1 MAQPTNTF
9 DTYDSVGEREDLSD
23 VIYSISPTDTPFIS
37 SAAKTKAT
45 AVLHEWQTDAL
56 AAAATNNAV
65 IEGDEA
71 TLDAVSA
78 TTRLSNSSQIM
89 DKTVVITGTQESVDK
104 AGRAS
109 ELAYQIAKKAKELKR
124 DMEATITGNQAEVAG
139 NSTTARKFG
148 SLGAWIETNDDLGAS
163 GSSGGAGN
171 TARTDGTQRAFTE
184 ASLKSVIKSVWNEG
198 GDPSMIMVG
207 PFNKQKL
214 SGFTGNSTRFDAG
227 ADATLY
233 TSVDVYASDFGQLQV
248 VPNRFSRDRDA
259 YVLDMNYFAIAF
271 LRDFSMHELA
281 KTGDSEKRQL
291 LVELKISPGRS
302 LPTSNFAAPSLVRGL
317 NLKLKRSPL

>member
-23 VIYSISPTDTPFIS
+23 VIYSISPTDTPFLS

-45 AVLHEWQTDAL
+45 AVLHEWQTDSL
-56 AAAATNNAV
+56 ASAVTNNAV

-71 TLDAVSA
+71 TLDASTA
-78 TTRLSNSSQIM
+78 TTRLSNSTQIM
-89 DKTVVITGTQESVDK
+89 DKTVVITGTQEAVDK

-109 ELAYQIAKKAKELKR
+109 ELAYQIAKRAKELKR
-124 DMEATITGNQAEVAG
+124 DMEATITGNIAEVGG
-139 NSTTARKFG
+139 NSTTARKMGTLG
-148 SLGAWIETNDDLGAS
+148 SWVTTNDDLASDGAS
-163 GSSGGAGN
+163 GAGAGN
-171 TARTDGTQRAFTE
+171 AAHTDGTQRAFTE
-184 ASLKSVIKSVWNEG
+184 SQLKSVIKSVWNAG

-259 YVLDMNYFAIAF
+259 YVLDMEYWGIAF
-271 LRDFSMHELA
+271 LRDFSMHELS

-291 LVELKISPGRS
+291 LVEATLESRNEAASG
-302 LPTSNFAAPSLVRGL
+302 LVADLTTS
-317 NLKLKRSPL
+317 

>member
-23 VIYSISPTDTPFIS
+23 VIYSISPTDTPFLS
-37 SAAKTKAT
+37 SAAKTQAT

-56 AAAATNNAV
+56 AAAVTNNAV

-71 TLDAVSA
+71 TLDASVA
-78 TTRLSNSSQIM
+78 TTRLSNSCQIM

-109 ELAYQIAKKAKELKR
+109 EIAYQIAKKAKELKR
-124 DMEATITGNQAEVAG
+124 DMESTLTSNNAEVTG
-139 NSTTARKFG
+139 GSGTARQ
-148 SLGAWIETNDDLGAS
+148 LGALGSWVVTNDDLASDGAS
-163 GSSGGAGN
+163 GAGAGN
-171 TARTDGTQRAFTE
+171 AAHTNGTQRAFTE
-184 ASLKSVIKSVWNEG
+184 SQLKSVIKSVWNAG

-259 YVLDMNYFAIAF
+259 YVLDMDYWGVAF

-291 LVELKISPGRS
+291 LVEATLESRNEGAS
-302 LPTSNFAAPSLVRGL
+302 GLVADLTTS
-317 NLKLKRSPL
+317 

>member
-37 SAAKTKAT
+37 SAAKTRAT
-45 AVLHEWQTDAL
+45 AVLHEWQTDSL

-71 TLDAVSA
+71 TLDAVTA

-89 DKTVVITGTQESVDK
+89 DKTVVITGTQEAVDK

-124 DMEATITGNQAEVAG
+124 DMEATVTGNQAEVTG
-139 NSTTARKFG
+139 NASTARKFG

-163 GSSGGAGN
+163 GSSGGSGN

-184 ASLKSVIKSVWNEG
+184 ASLKTVIKSVWNEG

-271 LRDFSMHELA
+271 LRDFSMHELS

-291 LVELKISPGRS
+291 LVEATLESRNEKASG
-302 LPTSNFAAPSLVRGL
+302 LVADLTTS
-317 NLKLKRSPL
+317 

>member
-23 VIYSISPTDTPFIS
+23 VIYSNSPTDTPFLS
-37 SAAKTKAT
+37 SAAKTQAT
-45 AVLHEWQTDAL
+45 AVLHEWQTDSL
-56 AAAATNNAV
+56 AAASTSNAV

-71 TLDAVSA
+71 TLDASTA
-78 TTRLSNSSQIM
+78 TTRLSNSTQIM

-109 ELAYQIAKKAKELKR
+109 ELAYQIAKRAKELKR
-124 DMEATITGNQAEVAG
+124 DMEATITGNIAEVGG
-139 NSTTARKFG
+139 NSSTARKMGTLG
-148 SLGAWIETNDDLGAS
+148 SWVTTNDDLASDGAS
-163 GSSGGAGN
+163 GAGAGN
-171 TARTDGTQRAFTE
+171 AAHTDGTQRAFTE
-184 ASLKSVIKSVWNEG
+184 AQLKSVIKSVWNAG

-259 YVLDMNYFAIAF
+259 YVLDMEYWGIAF

-291 LVELKISPGRS
+291 LVEATLESRNEAASG
-302 LPTSNFAAPSLVRGL
+302 LVADLTTS
-317 NLKLKRSPL
+317 

>member
-23 VIYSISPTDTPFIS
+23 VIYNISPTDTPFLS
-37 SAAKTKAT
+37 SAAKTQST

-56 AAAATNNAV
+56 ASASTSNAV

-71 TLDAVSA
+71 TLDAVTA
-78 TTRLSNSSQIM
+78 TTRLSNSCQIM
-89 DKTVVITGTQESVDK
+89 DKTVVITGTQEAVDK

-124 DMEATITGNQAEVAG
+124 DMEAQITTNNAEVTGSA
-139 NSTTARKFG
+139 TAAREMG
-148 SLGAWIETNDDLGAS
+148 SLGAWVATNDVMGTSGTS
-163 GSSGGAGN
+163 GSVGN

-184 ASLKSVIKSVWNEG
+184 DLLKSVIKSVWNEG
-198 GDPSMIMVG
+198 GDPTMIMVG

-248 VPNRFSRDRDA
+248 VPNRFSRDRDC
-259 YVLDMNYFAIAF
+259 YVLDMNFWGVAF
-271 LRDFSMHELA
+271 LRDFTMHELS

-291 LVELKISPGRS
+291 LVEATLESRNEKASG
-302 LPTSNFAAPSLVRGL
+302 LVADLTTS
-317 NLKLKRSPL
+317 

>member
-23 VIYSISPTDTPFIS
+23 VIYSIAPTDTPFLS

-45 AVLHEWQTDAL
+45 AVLHEWQTDSL
-56 AAAATNNAV
+56 AAAVTNNAV

-71 TLDAVSA
+71 TLDASTA

-109 ELAYQIAKKAKELKR
+109 ELAYQIAKRAKELKR
-124 DMEATITGNQAEVAG
+124 DMEATITGNIAEVTG
-139 NSTTARKFG
+139 GSSTARKMGTLG
-148 SLGAWIETNDDLGAS
+148 SWVTTNDDLASDGAS
-163 GSSGGAGN
+163 GAGAGN
-171 TARTDGTQRAFTE
+171 AAHTDGTQRAFTE
-184 ASLKSVIKSVWNEG
+184 SQLKSVIKSVWNAG
-198 GDPSMIMVG
+198 GDPSMVMVG

-259 YVLDMNYFAIAF
+259 YVLDMEYWGIAF

-291 LVELKISPGRS
+291 LVEATLESRNEAASG
-302 LPTSNFAAPSLVRGL
+302 LVADLTTS
-317 NLKLKRSPL
+317 

>member
-9 DTYDSVGEREDLSD
+9 DTYDSIGEREDLSD
-23 VIYSISPTDTPFIS
+23 VIYNISPTDTPFLS
-37 SAAKTKAT
+37 SAAKTKST

-56 AAAATNNAV
+56 ASASTSNAV

-71 TLDAVSA
+71 TLDAVTA
-78 TTRLSNSSQIM
+78 TTRLSNSCQIM
-89 DKTVVITGTQESVDK
+89 DKTVVITGTQEAVDK

-124 DMEATITGNQAEVAG
+124 DMEAQITTNNAEVTGSA
-139 NSTTARKFG
+139 TAAREMG
-148 SLGAWIETNDDLGAS
+148 SLGAWVATNDVMGTSGTS
-163 GSSGGAGN
+163 GSVGN

-184 ASLKSVIKSVWNEG
+184 DLLKSVIKSVWNEG
-198 GDPSMIMVG
+198 GDPTMIMVG

-248 VPNRFSRDRDA
+248 VPNRFSRDRDC
-259 YVLDMNYFAIAF
+259 YVLDMNYWGVAF
-271 LRDFSMHELA
+271 LRDFSMHELS

-291 LVELKISPGRS
+291 LVEATLESRNEAASG
-302 LPTSNFAAPSLVRGL
+302 LVADLTTS
-317 NLKLKRSPL
+317 

>member
-23 VIYSISPTDTPFIS
+23 VIYNISPTDTPFLS
-37 SAAKTKAT
+37 SAAKTSAT

-56 AAAATNNAV
+56 AAASTSNAV

-71 TLDAVSA
+71 TLDAVTA
-78 TTRLSNSSQIM
+78 TTRLSNSCQIM
-89 DKTVVITGTQESVDK
+89 DKTVVITGTQEAVDK

-124 DMEATITGNQAEVAG
+124 DMEAQITTNNAEVTGSA
-139 NSTTARKFG
+139 TAAREMG
-148 SLGAWIETNDDLGAS
+148 SLGAWVATNDVMGTSGTS
-163 GSSGGAGN
+163 GSVGN

-184 ASLKSVIKSVWNEG
+184 DLLKSVIKSVWNEG
-198 GDPSMIMVG
+198 GDPTMIMVG

-248 VPNRFSRDRDA
+248 VPNRFSRDRDC
-259 YVLDMNYFAIAF
+259 YVLDMNYWGIAF
-271 LRDFSMHELA
+271 LRDFTMHELS

-291 LVELKISPGRS
+291 LVEATLESRNEAASG
-302 LPTSNFAAPSLVRGL
+302 LVADLTTS
-317 NLKLKRSPL
+317 

>member
-23 VIYSISPTDTPFIS
+23 VIYSISPTDTPFLS

-56 AAAATNNAV
+56 AAAVTNNAV

-71 TLDAVSA
+71 TLDASVA

-109 ELAYQIAKKAKELKR
+109 EIAYQIAKKAKELKR
-124 DMEATITGNQAEVAG
+124 DMESTLTSNNLEVTGG
-139 NSTTARKFG
+139 SGTARQ
-148 SLGAWIETNDDLGAS
+148 LGALGSWVITNDDMAADGAS
-163 GSSGGAGN
+163 GAGAGN
-171 TARTDGTQRAFTE
+171 AAHTNGTQRAFTE
-184 ASLKSVIKSVWNEG
+184 SQLKSVIKSVWNAG

-259 YVLDMNYFAIAF
+259 YVLDMDYWGVAF

-291 LVELKISPGRS
+291 LVEATLESRNEAASGS
-302 LPTSNFAAPSLVRGL
+302 VMDLTTS
-317 NLKLKRSPL
+317 

>member
-23 VIYSISPTDTPFIS
+23 VIYSIAPTDTPFLS

-45 AVLHEWQTDAL
+45 AVLHEWQTDSL
-56 AAAATNNAV
+56 ASAVTNNAV

-71 TLDAVSA
+71 TLDASTA

-109 ELAYQIAKKAKELKR
+109 ELAYQIAKRAKELKR
-124 DMEATITGNQAEVAG
+124 DMEATITGNIAEVTG
-139 NSTTARKFG
+139 GSSTARKMGTLG
-148 SLGAWIETNDDLGAS
+148 SWVVTNDNLASDGAS
-163 GSSGGAGN
+163 GAGAGN
-171 TARTDGTQRAFTE
+171 AAHTDGTQRAFTE
-184 ASLKSVIKSVWNEG
+184 AQLKSVIKSVWNAG
-198 GDPSMIMVG
+198 GDPSMIMCG

-259 YVLDMNYFAIAF
+259 YVLDMEYWAVAF

-291 LVELKISPGRS
+291 LVEATLESRNEAASGLIAD
-302 LPTSNFAAPSLVRGL
+302 LTTS
-317 NLKLKRSPL
+317 

>member
-9 DTYDSVGEREDLSD
+9 DTYDSIGEREDLSD
-23 VIYSISPTDTPFIS
+23 VIYNISPTDTPFLS
-37 SAAKTKAT
+37 SAAKTSAS
-45 AVLHEWQTDAL
+45 AVLHEWQTDSL
-56 AAAATNNAV
+56 AAASTSNAV

-71 TLDAVSA
+71 TLDAATA
-78 TTRLSNSSQIM
+78 TTRLSNSCQIM
-89 DKTVVITGTQESVDK
+89 DKTVVITGTQEAVDK

-124 DMEATITGNQAEVAG
+124 DMEAQITTNNAEVTGSA
-139 NSTTARKFG
+139 TAAREMG
-148 SLGAWIETNDDLGAS
+148 SLGAWVATNDVMGTSGTS
-163 GSSGGAGN
+163 GSVGN

-184 ASLKSVIKSVWNEG
+184 DLLKSVIKSVWNEG
-198 GDPSMIMVG
+198 GDPTMIMVG

-259 YVLDMNYFAIAF
+259 YVLDMNYWGIAF
-271 LRDFSMHELA
+271 LRDFSMHELS

-291 LVELKISPGRS
+291 LVEATLESRNEAASG
-302 LPTSNFAAPSLVRGL
+302 LVADLTTS
-317 NLKLKRSPL
+317 

>member
-56 AAAATNNAV
+56 AAAVTNNAV

-71 TLDAVSA
+71 TLDAVSP
-78 TTRLSNSSQIM
+78 TSRLSNSSQIM
-89 DKTVVITGTQESVDK
+89 DKTVVITGTQEAVDK

-124 DMEATITGNQAEVAG
+124 DMEATVTGNIAEVTG
-139 NSTTARKFG
+139 GSSTARKMGTLG
-148 SLGAWIETNDDLGAS
+148 SWIETNDVFGAGGAS
-163 GSSGGAGN
+163 GTAGN

-184 ASLKSVIKSVWNEG
+184 AQLKSVIKSVWNEG
-198 GDPSMIMVG
+198 GEPSMIMVG

-271 LRDFSMHELA
+271 LRDFTMHELS

-291 LVELKISPGRS
+291 LVEATLESRNEKASG
-302 LPTSNFAAPSLVRGL
+302 LVADLTTS
-317 NLKLKRSPL
+317 

>member
-37 SAAKTKAT
+37 SAAKTRAT

-56 AAAATNNAV
+56 ASASTSNAV

-71 TLDAVSA
+71 TLDAVTA

-89 DKTVVITGTQESVDK
+89 DKTVVITGTQEAVDK

-124 DMEATITGNQAEVAG
+124 DMEATITGNQAEVTG
-139 NSTTARKFG
+139 NASTARKLG
-148 SLGAWIETNDDLGAS
+148 SLGAWVATNDDLSSA
-163 GSSGGAGN
+163 GSPASGGAGN

-184 ASLKSVIKSVWNEG
+184 ASLKSVIKSVWNAG

-271 LRDFSMHELA
+271 LRDFSMHELS

-291 LVELKISPGRS
+291 LVEATLESRNEAASGMVAD
-302 LPTSNFAAPSLVRGL
+302 LTTS
-317 NLKLKRSPL
+317 

>member
-56 AAAATNNAV
+56 ASASTSNAV

-71 TLDAVSA
+71 TLDAVTA

-89 DKTVVITGTQESVDK
+89 DKTVVITGTQEAVDK

-124 DMEATITGNQAEVAG
+124 DMEATITGNQAEVTG
-139 NSTTARKFG
+139 NASTARKLG
-148 SLGAWIETNDDLGAS
+148 SLGAWVATNDDLSSA
-163 GSSGGAGN
+163 GSPASGGAGN
-171 TARTDGTQRAFTE
+171 TARTDGTQRVFTE
-184 ASLKSVIKSVWNEG
+184 ASLKSVIKSVWNAG

-259 YVLDMNYFAIAF
+259 YVLDMNYWAIAF
-271 LRDFSMHELA
+271 LRDFTMHELS

-291 LVELKISPGRS
+291 LVEATLESRNEAASGMVAD
-302 LPTSNFAAPSLVRGL
+302 LTTS
-317 NLKLKRSPL
+317 

>member
-23 VIYSISPTDTPFIS
+23 VIYSISPTDTPFLS
-37 SAAKTKAT
+37 SAAKTQAT

-56 AAAATNNAV
+56 AAAVTNNAV

-71 TLDAVSA
+71 TLDASVA

-109 ELAYQIAKKAKELKR
+109 EIAYQIAKKAKELKR
-124 DMEATITGNQAEVAG
+124 DMESTLTSNNAEVTG
-139 NSTTARKFG
+139 GSGTARQ
-148 SLGAWIETNDDLGAS
+148 LGALGSWVITNDDLASDGAS
-163 GSSGGAGN
+163 GAGAGN
-171 TARTDGTQRAFTE
+171 AAHTNGTQRAFTE
-184 ASLKSVIKSVWNEG
+184 SQLKSVIKSVWNAG

-248 VPNRFSRDRDA
+248 VPNRFSRDREA
-259 YVLDMNYFAIAF
+259 YVLDMDYWGVAF

-291 LVELKISPGRS
+291 LVEATLESRNEAASGS
-302 LPTSNFAAPSLVRGL
+302 VMDLTTS
-317 NLKLKRSPL
+317 

>member
-9 DTYDSVGEREDLSD
+9 DTYDSIGEREDLSD
-23 VIYSISPTDTPFIS
+23 VIYNISPTDTPFLS
-37 SAAKTKAT
+37 SAAKTKST

-56 AAAATNNAV
+56 AAASTSNAV

-71 TLDAVSA
+71 TLDAVTA
-78 TTRLSNSSQIM
+78 TTRLSNSCQIM
-89 DKTVVITGTQESVDK
+89 DKTVVITGTQEAVDK

-109 ELAYQIAKKAKELKR
+109 EIAYQIAKKAKELKR
-124 DMEATITGNQAEVAG
+124 DMEAQLTTNNAEVTGSA
-139 NSTTARKFG
+139 TAAREMG
-148 SLGAWIETNDDLGAS
+148 SLGAWVATNDVMGTSGTS
-163 GSSGGAGN
+163 GSVGN

-184 ASLKSVIKSVWNEG
+184 DLLKSVIKSVWNEG

-248 VPNRFSRDRDA
+248 VPNRFSRDRDC
-259 YVLDMNYFAIAF
+259 YVLDMNYWGIAF
-271 LRDFSMHELA
+271 LRDFSMHELS

-291 LVELKISPGRS
+291 LVEATLESRNEAASG
-302 LPTSNFAAPSLVRGL
+302 LVADLTTS
-317 NLKLKRSPL
+317 

>member
-23 VIYSISPTDTPFIS
+23 VIYSISPTDTPFLS
-37 SAAKTKAT
+37 SAAKTQAT
-45 AVLHEWQTDAL
+45 AVLHEWQTDSL
-56 AAAATNNAV
+56 AAAVTNNAV

-71 TLDAVSA
+71 TLDASTA
-78 TTRLSNSSQIM
+78 TTRLSNSTQIM

-124 DMEATITGNQAEVAG
+124 DMEATITGNIAEVTG
-139 NSTTARKFG
+139 GSSTARKMGTLG
-148 SLGAWIETNDDLGAS
+148 SWVVTNDDLASDGAS
-163 GSSGGAGN
+163 GAGAGN
-171 TARTDGTQRAFTE
+171 AAHTDGTQRAFTE
-184 ASLKSVIKSVWNEG
+184 AQLKSVIKSVWNAG
-198 GDPSMIMVG
+198 GDPSMVMCG

-259 YVLDMNYFAIAF
+259 YVLDMEYWGIAF

-291 LVELKISPGRS
+291 LVEATLESRNEGAS
-302 LPTSNFAAPSLVRGL
+302 GLVADLTTS
-317 NLKLKRSPL
+317 

>member
-23 VIYSISPTDTPFIS
+23 VIYNISPTDTPFLS
-37 SAAKTKAT
+37 SAAKTQST

-56 AAAATNNAV
+56 ASASTSNAV

-71 TLDAVSA
+71 TLDAVTA
-78 TTRLSNSSQIM
+78 TTRLSNSCQIM
-89 DKTVVITGTQESVDK
+89 DKTVVITGTQEAVDK

-124 DMEATITGNQAEVAG
+124 DMEAQITTNNAEVTGSA
-139 NSTTARKFG
+139 TAAREMG
-148 SLGAWIETNDDLGAS
+148 SLGAWVATNDVMGTSGTS
-163 GSSGGAGN
+163 GSVGN

-184 ASLKSVIKSVWNEG
+184 DLLKSVIKSVWNEG
-198 GDPSMIMVG
+198 GDPTMIMVG

-248 VPNRFSRDRDA
+248 VPNRFSRDRDC
-259 YVLDMNYFAIAF
+259 YVLDMNYWGIAF
-271 LRDFSMHELA
+271 LRDFTMHELS

-291 LVELKISPGRS
+291 LVEATLESRNEAASG
-302 LPTSNFAAPSLVRGL
+302 LVADLTTS
-317 NLKLKRSPL
+317 

>member
-9 DTYDSVGEREDLSD
+9 DTYDSIGEREDLSD

-124 DMEATITGNQAEVAG
+124 DMEATVTGNIAEVTG
-139 NSTTARKFG
+139 GSSTARKMGTLG
-148 SLGAWIETNDDLGAS
+148 SWIETNDVFGAGGAS
-163 GSSGGAGN
+163 GTAGN

-184 ASLKSVIKSVWNEG
+184 AQLKSVIKSVWNEG

-259 YVLDMNYFAIAF
+259 YVLDMNYWGIAF
-271 LRDFSMHELA
+271 LRDFTMHELS

-291 LVELKISPGRS
+291 LVEATLESRNEGAS
-302 LPTSNFAAPSLVRGL
+302 GMVADLTTS
-317 NLKLKRSPL
+317 

>member
-9 DTYDSVGEREDLSD
+9 DTYDSIGEREDLSD
-23 VIYSISPTDTPFIS
+23 VIYNISPTDTPFLS

-45 AVLHEWQTDAL
+45 AVLHEWQTDSL
-56 AAAATNNAV
+56 ATAVTDNKV

-71 TLDAVSA
+71 TNDAITA
-78 TTRLSNSSQIM
+78 TTRLSNSCQIM
-89 DKTVVITGTQESVDK
+89 DKVIVITGTQEAVDK

-109 ELAYQIAKKAKELKR
+109 EIAYQIAKKAKELKR
-124 DMEATITGNQAEVAG
+124 DLESALCSNNAEVTGSA
-139 NSTTARKFG
+139 TAARQSG
-148 SLGAWIETNDDLGAS
+148 GLRSWVATNDVMGTS
-163 GSSGGAGN
+163 GTSGGLGN
-171 TARTDGTQRAFTE
+171 TAATNGTQRVFTE
-184 ASLKSVIKSVWNEG
+184 SLLKSVIKSVWNAG
-198 GDPSMIMVG
+198 GNPTMIMVG

-259 YVLDMNYFAIAF
+259 WVLDMDYWGVAF
-271 LRDFSMHELA
+271 LRDFTMHELS

-291 LVELKISPGRS
+291 ILEATLESRNEAASGVVADVT
-302 LPTSNFAAPSLVRGL
+302 TS
-317 NLKLKRSPL
+317 

>member
-9 DTYDSVGEREDLSD
+9 DTYDSIGEREDLSD
-23 VIYSISPTDTPFIS
+23 VIYNISPTDTPFLS
-37 SAAKTKAT
+37 SAAKVKAT
-45 AVLHEWQTDAL
+45 AVLHEWQTDSL
-56 AAAATNNAV
+56 ASASTSNAV

-71 TLDAVSA
+71 TLDAVTA
-78 TTRLSNSSQIM
+78 TTRLSNSCQIM
-89 DKTVVITGTQESVDK
+89 DKTVVISGTQEAVDK

-124 DMEATITGNQAEVAG
+124 DMEAQITTNNAEVTGSA
-139 NSTTARKFG
+139 TAAREMG
-148 SLGAWIETNDDLGAS
+148 SLGAWVATNDVMGTSGTS
-163 GSSGGAGN
+163 GSVGN

-184 ASLKSVIKSVWNEG
+184 DLLKSVIKSVWNEG
-198 GDPSMIMVG
+198 GDPTMIMVG

-248 VPNRFSRDRDA
+248 VPNRFSRDRDC
-259 YVLDMNYFAIAF
+259 YVLDMNYWGIAF
-271 LRDFSMHELA
+271 LRDFTMHELS

-291 LVELKISPGRS
+291 LVEATLESRNEAASG
-302 LPTSNFAAPSLVRGL
+302 LVADLTTS
-317 NLKLKRSPL
+317 

>member
-56 AAAATNNAV
+56 AAASTSNAV

-71 TLDAVSA
+71 TLDAVSP

-89 DKTVVITGTQESVDK
+89 DKTVVITGTQEAVDK

-109 ELAYQIAKKAKELKR
+109 EIAYQIAKKAKELKR

-139 NSTTARKFG
+139 DASTARKLG
-148 SLGAWIETNDDLGAS
+148 SLGAWVASNDDFGAGGAS
-163 GSSGGAGN
+163 GSVGN

-184 ASLKSVIKSVWNEG
+184 ASLKTVIKNVWNAG

-259 YVLDMNYFAIAF
+259 YVLDMNYWGIAF
-271 LRDFSMHELA
+271 LRDFTMHELS

-291 LVELKISPGRS
+291 LVEATLESRNEGAS
-302 LPTSNFAAPSLVRGL
+302 GLVADLTTS
-317 NLKLKRSPL
+317 

>member
-56 AAAATNNAV
+56 AAASTSNAV

-71 TLDAVSA
+71 TLDAVTA
-78 TTRLSNSSQIM
+78 TSRLSNSSQIM
-89 DKTVVITGTQESVDK
+89 DKTVVITGTQEAVDK

-109 ELAYQIAKKAKELKR
+109 EIAYQIAKKAKELKR
-124 DMEATITGNQAEVAG
+124 DMEATITGNQAEVTGDA
-139 NSTTARKFG
+139 STARKLG
-148 SLGAWIETNDDLGAS
+148 SLGAWVASNDVFGTGGAS
-163 GSSGGAGN
+163 GSAGN
-171 TARTDGTQRAFTE
+171 TARTDGTQRVFTE
-184 ASLKSVIKSVWNEG
+184 AQLKSVIKSVWNAG

-259 YVLDMNYFAIAF
+259 YVLDMNYWGIAF
-271 LRDFSMHELA
+271 LRDFTMHELS

-291 LVELKISPGRS
+291 LVEATLESRNEGAS
-302 LPTSNFAAPSLVRGL
+302 GMVADLTTS
-317 NLKLKRSPL
+317 

>member
-23 VIYSISPTDTPFIS
+23 VIYSIAPTDTPFLS

-45 AVLHEWQTDAL
+45 AVLHEWQTDSL
-56 AAAATNNAV
+56 AAAVTNNAV

-71 TLDAVSA
+71 TLDASTA

-109 ELAYQIAKKAKELKR
+109 ELAYQIAKRAKELKR
-124 DMEATITGNQAEVAG
+124 DMEATITGNIAEVTG
-139 NSTTARKFG
+139 GSSTARKMGTLG
-148 SLGAWIETNDDLGAS
+148 SWVTTNDDLASDGAS
-163 GSSGGAGN
+163 GAGAGN
-171 TARTDGTQRAFTE
+171 AAHTDGTQRAFTE
-184 ASLKSVIKSVWNEG
+184 AQLKSVIKSVWNAG
-198 GDPSMIMVG
+198 GDPSMVMCG

-259 YVLDMNYFAIAF
+259 YVLDMEYWAVAF

-291 LVELKISPGRS
+291 LVEATLESRNEAASGLIAD
-302 LPTSNFAAPSLVRGL
+302 LTTS
-317 NLKLKRSPL
+317 

>member
-89 DKTVVITGTQESVDK
+89 DKTVVITGTQEAVDK

-109 ELAYQIAKKAKELKR
+109 EIAYQIAKKAKELKR
-124 DMEATITGNQAEVAG
+124 DMEATITGNQAEVTGDA
-139 NSTTARKFG
+139 STARKLG
-148 SLGAWIETNDDLGAS
+148 SLGAWVATNDDLSSA
-163 GSSGGAGN
+163 GSPASGGAGN
-171 TARTDGTQRAFTE
+171 TARTDGTQRVFTE
-184 ASLKSVIKSVWNEG
+184 ASLKSVIKSVWNAG

-259 YVLDMNYFAIAF
+259 YVLDMNYWAIAF
-271 LRDFSMHELA
+271 LRDFTMHELS

-291 LVELKISPGRS
+291 LVEATLESRNEAASGMVAD
-302 LPTSNFAAPSLVRGL
+302 LTTS
-317 NLKLKRSPL
+317 

>member
-37 SAAKTKAT
+37 SAAKTRAT

-56 AAAATNNAV
+56 AAASTSNAV

-71 TLDAVSA
+71 TLDAVSP

-89 DKTVVITGTQESVDK
+89 DKTVVITGTQEAVDK

-109 ELAYQIAKKAKELKR
+109 EIAYQIAKKAKELKR

-139 NSTTARKFG
+139 DASTARKLG
-148 SLGAWIETNDDLGAS
+148 SLGAWVASNDDFGASGAS
-163 GSSGGAGN
+163 GSAGN

-184 ASLKSVIKSVWNEG
+184 ASLKTVIKNVWNAG

-259 YVLDMNYFAIAF
+259 YVLDMNYWGIAF
-271 LRDFSMHELA
+271 LRDFTMHELS

-291 LVELKISPGRS
+291 LVEATLESRNEGAS
-302 LPTSNFAAPSLVRGL
+302 GLVADLTTS
-317 NLKLKRSPL
+317 

>member
-9 DTYDSVGEREDLSD
+9 DTYDSIGEREDLSD
-23 VIYSISPTDTPFIS
+23 VIYNISPTDTPFLS
-37 SAAKTKAT
+37 SAGKTKST

-56 AAAATNNAV
+56 AAASTSNAV

-71 TLDAVSA
+71 TLDAVTA
-78 TTRLSNSSQIM
+78 TTRLSNSCQIM
-89 DKTVVITGTQESVDK
+89 DKTVVITGTQEAVDK

-124 DMEATITGNQAEVAG
+124 DMEAQITTNNAEVTGSA
-139 NSTTARKFG
+139 TAAREMG
-148 SLGAWIETNDDLGAS
+148 SLGAWVATNDVMGTSGTS
-163 GSSGGAGN
+163 GSVGN

-184 ASLKSVIKSVWNEG
+184 TLLKSVIKSVWDEG
-198 GDPSMIMVG
+198 GNPTMIMVG

-259 YVLDMNYFAIAF
+259 YVLDMDYWGVAF
-271 LRDFSMHELA
+271 LRDFSMHELS

-291 LVELKISPGRS
+291 LVEATLESRNEAASG
-302 LPTSNFAAPSLVRGL
+302 LVADLTTS
-317 NLKLKRSPL
+317 

>member
-23 VIYSISPTDTPFIS
+23 VIYSISPTDTPFLS
-37 SAAKTKAT
+37 SAAKTQAT
-45 AVLHEWQTDAL
+45 AVLHEWQTDSL

-71 TLDAVSA
+71 TLDASTA
-78 TTRLSNSSQIM
+78 TTRLSNSTQIM

-124 DMEATITGNQAEVAG
+124 DMEATITGNIAEVTG
-139 NSTTARKFG
+139 GSSTARKMGTLG
-148 SLGAWIETNDDLGAS
+148 SWVVTNDDLASDGAS
-163 GSSGGAGN
+163 GAGAGN
-171 TARTDGTQRAFTE
+171 AAHTDGTQRAFTE
-184 ASLKSVIKSVWNEG
+184 AQLKSVIKSVWNAG
-198 GDPSMIMVG
+198 GDPSMVMVG

-259 YVLDMNYFAIAF
+259 YVLDMEYWGIAF

-291 LVELKISPGRS
+291 LVEATLESRNEAASG
-302 LPTSNFAAPSLVRGL
+302 LVADLTTS
-317 NLKLKRSPL
+317 